1 MAGSHRDHTDPEN
14 GQPDPDR
21 DQAPEAEE
29 PRDDAE
35 PNGEDD
41 LRSRFRA
48 VLERKRGEARNRSAR
63 GHGAGSSR
71 IGDVH
76 RRAGGKRTFR
86 RKSG

>member
-1 MAGSHRDHTDPEN
+1 MADTPEAKEPREDAERADAPNTDT
-14 GQPDPDR
+14 PDPG
-21 DQAPEAEE
+21 A
-29 PRDDAE
+29 
-35 PNGEDD
+35 NGTDD

-48 VLERKRGEARNRSAR
+48 ALERKHGEAKERSAR
-63 GHGAGSSR
+63 GQGAGSSR

>member
-1 MAGSHRDHTDPEN
+1 MADTPEAKEPREDAEHTD
-14 GQPDPDR
+14 
-21 DQAPEAEE
+21 APETETPGA
-29 PRDDAE
+29 DA
-35 PNGEDD
+35 NGPDD

-48 VLERKRGEARNRSAR
+48 ALERKRGEAKERSAG